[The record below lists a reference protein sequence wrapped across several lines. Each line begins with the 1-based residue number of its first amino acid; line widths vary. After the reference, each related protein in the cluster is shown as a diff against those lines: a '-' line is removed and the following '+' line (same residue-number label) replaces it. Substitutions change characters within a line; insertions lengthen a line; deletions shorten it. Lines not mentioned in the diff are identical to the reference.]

1 MSHPRRALITG
12 ATGFVGSHLI
22 EYLLAETDDAVFACR
37 RSRSNLENVAHLSDP
52 RLTWVETEITD
63 SLSMDQAISDTRP
76 DAVFHL
82 AAISFVPQSWREP
95 EQTFRVNTQG
105 TINLLES
112 VRRYVRNGGETRVL
126 IIGSSEEYGLVF
138 PNEVPITEDNPL
150 RPLSP
155 YGVSKVAEDLLGFQ
169 YHRSYGLHIVR
180 SRAFN
185 HTGPRRG
192 AQFATSNFAF
202 QVAECEAGVREPVIR
217 VGNLEAKRDFT
228 DVRDIVRGYHLAVL
242 KGEPGEVYNLCSG
255 RSVSLRWVLD
265 TLLARSRVKPR
276 IEVDPDR
283 LRPSDVPILQGD
295 HNKFTKATGWEPK
308 IPLEQTLADLLD
320 YWRGKVKKGA

>member
-1 MSHPRRALITG
+1 MSEPRRALITG

-22 EYLLAETDDAVFACR
+22 EHLVAETDYLVFACR
-37 RSRSNLENVAHLSDP
+37 RSRSNLENVAHLNDP
-52 RLTWVETEITD
+52 RIIWVETEITD
-63 SLSMDQAISDTRP
+63 SLSMDQAITDTRP
-76 DAVFHL
+76 DFVFHL

-112 VRRYVRNGGETRVL
+112 VRRYVRNGGDARVL
-126 IIGSSEEYGLVF
+126 VIGSSEEYGLVY
-138 PNEVPITEDNPL
+138 PHEVPITEVNPL

-192 AQFATSNFAF
+192 AQFATSNFAS

-217 VGNLEAKRDFT
+217 VGNLEAQRDFT

-255 RSVSLRWVLD
+255 RAVTLGWVLD
-265 TLLARSRVKPR
+265 TLLARSTVKPR

-283 LRPSDVPILQGD
+283 LRPSDVPVLQGD
-295 HNKFTKATGWEPK
+295 HSKFTKATGWTPT

-320 YWRGKVKKGA
+320 FWRAKLKK

>member
-1 MSHPRRALITG
+1 MSEPRRALITG

-22 EYLLAETDDAVFACR
+22 EHLVAATDCLVFACR
-37 RSRSNLENVAHLSDP
+37 RSRSNLENVAHLNDP
-52 RLTWVETEITD
+52 RIIWVETEITD
-63 SLSMDQAISDTRP
+63 SLSMDQAITDTRP
-76 DAVFHL
+76 DFVFHL

-112 VRRYVRNGGETRVL
+112 VRRYVRTGGAARVL
-126 IIGSSEEYGLVF
+126 VIGSSEEYGLVY
-138 PNEVPITEDNPL
+138 PHEVPITEDNPL

-192 AQFATSNFAF
+192 AQFATSNFAS

-217 VGNLEAKRDFT
+217 VGNLEAQRDFT

-255 RSVSLRWVLD
+255 RAVTLGWVLD
-265 TLLARSRVKPR
+265 TLLARSTVKPR

-283 LRPSDVPILQGD
+283 LRPSDVPVLQGD
-295 HNKFTKATGWEPK
+295 HSKFTKATGWTPT

-320 YWRGKVKKGA
+320 FWRAKLKK